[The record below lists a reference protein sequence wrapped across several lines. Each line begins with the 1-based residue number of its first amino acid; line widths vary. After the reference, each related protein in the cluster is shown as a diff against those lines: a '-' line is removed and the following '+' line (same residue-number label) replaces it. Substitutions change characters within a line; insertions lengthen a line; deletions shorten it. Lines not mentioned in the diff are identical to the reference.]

1 MFVKAERKKSKLRL
15 SINAPS
21 GAGKTFGALTLAKGM
36 GGKTALIDT
45 ENGSAS
51 LYSDRFDFDVLE
63 LRAPYSPERFVE
75 AIKAAEAAGY
85 DNLVID
91 SASHEWSGSGGC
103 LEINEEIARSK
114 YKGNTWSAWNDTGKR
129 HKKFVDA
136 ILQSNMHVI
145 CTMRSKTETSQV
157 EDNGRKK
164 VVKLGM
170 KAEQR
175 DGMEYEFTTVLDLVH
190 DGHFATATKDRTGI
204 FTGQD
209 PKPITEQTGKDLV
222 DWLERGVVPQDPKLV
237 AAINKANEMAD
248 VMSGM
253 DDVTMSGYIDA
264 NAAIFERLKNY
275 SDAYDIVKG
284 YIDGRS

>member
-75 AIKAAEAAGY
+75 AIKAAESAGY

-248 VMSGM
+248 AMSGM
-253 DDVTMSGYIDA
+253 DDVTLSGYIDA
-264 NAAIFERLKNY
+264 NAAIFDRLKNY

-284 YIDGRS
+284 YIDGRA